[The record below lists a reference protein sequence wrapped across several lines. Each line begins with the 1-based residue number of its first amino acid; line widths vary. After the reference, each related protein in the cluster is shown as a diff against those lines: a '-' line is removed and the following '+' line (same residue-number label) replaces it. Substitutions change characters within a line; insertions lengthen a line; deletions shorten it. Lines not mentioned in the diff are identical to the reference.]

1 MREAILLLM
10 IVAGLSGCAS
20 RNPGSREQYHR
31 YTDSISQM
39 QLDTSCLQYN
49 RKTLLHVRSGLKEF
63 SFSPPD
69 SIGHQYVERIVY
81 ATEEWGV
88 ADSTEMEVTASAT
101 SERQEI
107 HSSLEAGKEVVKQ
120 KTNYTVRVVIGLVLV
135 SFLYL
140 LWKTN

>member
-31 YTDSISQM
+31 YTDSVSQM

-81 ATEEWGV
+81 ATEQWDV
-88 ADSTEMEVTASAT
+88 ADSAEMEVTASAT
-101 SERQEI
+101 TERQEI
-107 HSSLEAGKEVVKQ
+107 HSSVAAGKEVVKQ
-120 KTNYTVRVVIGLVLV
+120 KTNYTVRVVIGLALV

>member
-69 SIGHQYVERIVY
+69 SVGRQYVERIVY
-81 ATEEWGV
+81 TTEEWGV
-88 ADSTEMEVTASAT
+88 ADSTEMEVTASAIT
-101 SERQEI
+101 ERQEI
-107 HSSLEAGKEVVKQ
+107 RSSMVAGKEVVKE
-120 KTNYTVRVVIGLVLV
+120 KTNYTVWLVIGLVLV
-135 SFLYL
+135 SSLYL

>member
-1 MREAILLLM
+1 MRVAILLLM

-31 YTDSISQM
+31 CTDSVSQM

-69 SIGHQYVERIVY
+69 SVGHQYVERIVY
-81 ATEEWGV
+81 ATEQWGV

-101 SERQEI
+101 AERQEI

>member
-31 YTDSISQM
+31 YTDSVSQM

-69 SIGHQYVERIVY
+69 SVGHQYVERILY
-81 ATEEWGV
+81 ATEEWEM
-88 ADSTEMEVTASAT
+88 ADSAELLSVSANMVNEQVVTSAVSVGQEVIKS
-101 SERQEI
+101 
-107 HSSLEAGKEVVKQ
+107 
-120 KTNYTVRVVIGLVLV
+120 KTNRIVWWIIALGLFILIYRKVG
-135 SFLYL
+135 
-140 LWKTN
+140 